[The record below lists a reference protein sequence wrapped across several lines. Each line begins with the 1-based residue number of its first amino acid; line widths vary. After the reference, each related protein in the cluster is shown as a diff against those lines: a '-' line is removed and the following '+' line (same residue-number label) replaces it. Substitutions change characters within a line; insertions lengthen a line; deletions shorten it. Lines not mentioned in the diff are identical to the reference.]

1 MPRSTQ
7 VPTAPISVSDT
18 GLSPAMVW
26 LSSQLLLPNHGSRV
40 WVLQPRLVETNRFG
54 LIPFRSPLLWESRLI
69 SFPLGTEMF
78 HFPRSA
84 PKKVLG
90 LLPVGFPIQTST
102 DHRIF
107 SSSPRLIA
115 AYHVFHRL
123 QRQGIRP
130 LLLITCFSR
139 KKPLIIS
146 LFNCQR
152 SNGRSSR
159 SQTEIWFDIV
169 RLLTAPLRLRLYQ
182 NMSGGGEGNRTHDPL
197 RAKQMLSQLSYAP
210 DNGGPG
216 KT

>member
-26 LSSQLLLPNHGSRV
+26 LSSQLLLPSHGSRM
-40 WVLQPRLVETNRFG
+40 WVLQPRLVETSRFG

-130 LLLITCFSR
+130 LLLITCFFS
-139 KKPLIIS
+139 KKTSHHFP
-146 LFNCQR
+146 
-152 SNGRSSR
+152 
-159 SQTEIWFDIV
+159 V
-169 RLLTAPLRLRLYQ
+169 
-182 NMSGGGEGNRTHDPL
+182 
-197 RAKQMLSQLSYAP
+197 QLSKIKQPFQLQP
-210 DNGGPG
+210 D
-216 KT
+216 